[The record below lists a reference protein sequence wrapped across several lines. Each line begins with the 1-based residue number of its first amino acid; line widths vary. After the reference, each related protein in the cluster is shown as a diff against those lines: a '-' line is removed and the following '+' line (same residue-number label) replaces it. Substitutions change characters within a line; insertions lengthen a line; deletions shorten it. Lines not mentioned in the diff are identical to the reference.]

1 MINFVHAGQLD
12 GIDQFRLRLGTME
25 IGYTWPTPTL
35 QKYLTGG
42 ILGVYGLDVEA
53 DAFKEFTDTLC
64 TDWPSL
70 AFDKDRTRDHRCT
83 HRCQEAPLEAK
94 PLQTINTTLAQW

>member
-25 IGYTWPTPTL
+25 IGYTWPTATL

-42 ILGVYGLDVEA
+42 ILGVYGLDIEA
-53 DAFKEFTDTLC
+53 DAFKEFTDALC
-64 TDWPSL
+64 ADWPSL
-70 AFDKDRTRDHRCT
+70 AFDKDRTR
-83 HRCQEAPLEAK
+83 LEITVALTDARK
-94 PLQTINTTLAQW
+94 LLSKRNRFKRSIRP